1 MSQTSNGG
9 LDHYRSV
16 GAYGAAAGEDR
27 VQLAGN
33 LMEAAI
39 DRISMARGH
48 IERNEVALKGE
59 TLQRAI
65 GIIDGLRASLDF
77 EQGGDIAGNL
87 EALYDYMVRRLVEAN
102 MKNDA
107 SIVTEVLNLMNDIK
121 TGWDGIPDDLKASP
135 EAASGSHA

>member
-1 MSQTSNGG
+1 MSQTHNGG

-33 LMEAAI
+33 LMDAAI

-65 GIIDGLRASLDF
+65 RIIDGLRASLDH

-87 EALYDYMVRRLVEAN
+87 EALYDYMTRRLVEAN

-107 SIVTEVLNLMNDIK
+107 AIVGEVLGLMSEIK
-121 TGWDGIPDDLKASP
+121 AGWDGIPDDVKAP
-135 EAASGSHA
+135 PDGAPATHA